1 MIHVSNYGEIVVND
15 TMPLTSIIKK
25 QNNKKY
31 LQINIRSGL
40 LNCRA
45 EPNSISNIKGRFNN
59 NKYLTNLSKIK
70 KNNKIWYKVKGVSE
84 KGTTIIGYC
93 LGDYLKSV

>member
-15 TMPLTSIIKK
+15 NTSLTSIIKK

-31 LQINIRSGL
+31 LQINISSGL
-40 LNCRA
+40 LNCRV
-45 EPNSISNIKGRFNN
+45 EHNSNNNIKSRYNN
-59 NKYLTNLSKIK
+59 NKYLTNLGKIK
-70 KNNKIWYKVKGVSE
+70 KNNKIWHKVKGVSE